1 MGVRIIELTKENE
14 ANYLDQVAN
23 LEEKVL
29 EDMEKNS
36 KVGQLFITG
45 KEEISYYVHPENNT
59 VMISVDDDDNVVSAA
74 YITQGQQPFT

>member
-14 ANYLDQVAN
+14 ANYLEQVAN

-45 KEEISYYVHPENNT
+45 KEEISYYVHSENNT

>member
-45 KEEISYYVHPENNT
+45 KEEISYYVRSENNT

>member
-45 KEEISYYVHPENNT
+45 KEEISYYVHSENNT

>member
-29 EDMEKNS
+29 EDMEK
-36 KVGQLFITG
+36 KW
-45 KEEISYYVHPENNT
+45 
-59 VMISVDDDDNVVSAA
+59 
-74 YITQGQQPFT
+74 